1 MDKLEIVAVMA
12 QDAVN
17 ASASAITVRIEGIDN
32 LKATRPLID
41 VPIIGI
47 VKRDL
52 PDNPVRITIWLSDV
66 EELAAAGADII
77 RF

>member
-1 MDKLEIVAVMA
+1 MFLANLLIIVQWIKPDIVAAMA
-12 QDAVN
+12 QAAVN
-17 ASASAITVRIEGIDN
+17 AGAVAVRIEGIDN

-52 PDNPVRITIWLSDV
+52 PDSPCQDHALVK
-66 EELAAAGADII
+66 
-77 RF
+77 